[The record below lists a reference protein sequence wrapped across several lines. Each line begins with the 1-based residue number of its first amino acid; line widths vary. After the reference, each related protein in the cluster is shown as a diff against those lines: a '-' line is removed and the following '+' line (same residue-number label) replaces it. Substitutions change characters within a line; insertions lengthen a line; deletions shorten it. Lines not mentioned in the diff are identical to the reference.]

1 MKYIK
6 VGIIIGKA
14 RICDTPD
21 AKLFRPIIN
30 AFPVAEIL
38 MIISVLNNK
47 DTPTAIECSILLPRI
62 AKLNMKE
69 ITEIGN
75 PNNNQ

>member
-1 MKYIK
+1 M
-6 VGIIIGKA
+6 
-14 RICDTPD
+14 
-21 AKLFRPIIN
+21 FRPIIN

-47 DTPTAIECSILLPRI
+47 DTPTAIECSILLHRT
-62 AKLNMKE
+62 AKLNMEE

-75 PNNNQ
+75 PNNSQ